1 MELNIGTNIK
11 RMRQNK
17 GLTQEQLADI
27 LGVSPAAVSK
37 WEAKNTYPD
46 ITMLVPLAQVFNIT
60 LDELM
65 QYDEEKT
72 KLQIASILQE
82 YKQMTVEGRWDEASN
97 LITQARRN
105 FPHDFQIMGR
115 YIEHLSR
122 SKDVLLENKDEILV
136 LCDCVLDNC
145 KQDKIRYVAIQVKAK
160 VLHIIGNTD
169 AAIELLSELP
179 RFQAALATEQIFQK
193 GSANYNL
200 WNRKNCYS
208 LLNIMAIK
216 HARTIQYNE
225 NLTVQEKVHQLT
237 KLAET
242 YCMFSQQE
250 NCACYCIGE
259 EAIRWIAANL
269 ASHCCNIHDLVK
281 ARESHLHALENME
294 KLATSDTIL
303 QELILETYHTT
314 DLVQRQINI
323 LKNSPHPQYANPRN
337 NAIYVE
343 MLSKWDK

>member
-1 MELNIGTNIK
+1 MELNIGANIK
-11 RMRQNK
+11 KMRQNK

-46 ITMLVPLAQVFNIT
+46 ITMLVPLAQVFDIT

-65 QYDEEKT
+65 QYDEVKT

-122 SKDVLLENKDEILV
+122 SKDVLLEKKDEILV

-169 AAIELLSELP
+169 AALALLSELP
-179 RFQAALATEQIFQK
+179 RFQAALATEQIFPK
-193 GSANYNL
+193 DSAEYHL

-225 NLTVQEKVHQLT
+225 NHTVQEKVLQLT

-250 NCACYCIGE
+250 NCAFYCIGE

-269 ASHCCNIHDLVK
+269 ASHCGNIHDLVK

-294 KLATSDTIL
+294 KLAASDTVL
-303 QELILETYHTT
+303 QDLILETYHTT